1 MQYIRYCVQRFS
13 LHPFYSFYYF
23 MKNYTYPLNL
33 SFYLQYPPIIFQFVK
48 RTLPIYHACCNL
60 QRPMP
65 IMTFLLN
72 YNEWRVQWTFY
83 IIIKIHSIRKQNSQK
98 KKKKYHRVGCG
109 SPPSKIEKLK
119 LGIVVF
125 YKFYVGWENQTLSD
139 LN

>member
-72 YNEWRVQWTFY
+72 YNEWRVQ
-83 IIIKIHSIRKQNSQK
+83 
-98 KKKKYHRVGCG
+98 
-109 SPPSKIEKLK
+109 
-119 LGIVVF
+119 
-125 YKFYVGWENQTLSD
+125 
-139 LN
+139 